1 MKGLYPIS
9 SGIIFL
15 VLILAF
21 ISALSSPIV
30 FASMTQQEKS
40 ASNESNPTKIIID
53 KNYNEKNN
61 FASITGYSES
71 ERKFGG
77 ESSATLQ
84 TKSSWKDM
92 GLPEDPYKSS
102 GLLPTNSN
110 SQQSELTI
118 IKQGFIGL
126 YHPFKGRVYAG
137 TGINDDEDLY
147 QAYSFGVN
155 GIINDPSYGE
165 YLFKEN
171 IEKHCQEFDTN
182 LVYGIIRPPSERGV
196 VNSPDDTKLWEPDSP
211 PGMIQAAAR
220 FSRLSTIFPQIRGV
234 IIDDFWANYYGSTI
248 TLEDMKNIK
257 GALSGKKMLPDGT
270 VDLES
275 RPTTPDLQLFVV
287 TYGGEL
293 RLSPDKDIIDMID
306 GVNFWL
312 YDQEDSYSKFDQYL
326 SALQAHYPNKELITG
341 VYIHNGDYGDMSNQS
356 ISYLIDKGIQLY
368 EKGLSSGILLF
379 SGYWL
384 VKDYISEERSQQI
397 GLSDILCSKYYPNL
411 GEINCRVVD
420 DVTLRPI
427 QGAKI
432 KIYFNT
438 AGLITAAGKTTDK
451 QGRFRFSGYAGR
463 SGGVSYSFTAEKEGY
478 IPYNGSFTME
488 ANKAISLPSV
498 NLKRLELDLESS
510 SESHGSGSEKTISS
524 DYIMF

>member
-155 GIINDPSYGE
+155 GIINDPSYGD

-196 VNSPDDTKLWEPDSP
+196 VNNPNDTELWEPASP
-211 PGMIQAAAR
+211 SGMIQAAAR
-220 FSRLSTIFPQIRGV
+220 FSRLSTIFP
-234 IIDDFWANYYGSTI
+234 
-248 TLEDMKNIK
+248 
-257 GALSGKKMLPDGT
+257 
-270 VDLES
+270 
-275 RPTTPDLQLFVV
+275 
-287 TYGGEL
+287 
-293 RLSPDKDIIDMID
+293 
-306 GVNFWL
+306 
-312 YDQEDSYSKFDQYL
+312 
-326 SALQAHYPNKELITG
+326 
-341 VYIHNGDYGDMSNQS
+341 
-356 ISYLIDKGIQLY
+356 
-368 EKGLSSGILLF
+368 
-379 SGYWL
+379 
-384 VKDYISEERSQQI
+384 
-397 GLSDILCSKYYPNL
+397 
-411 GEINCRVVD
+411 
-420 DVTLRPI
+420 
-427 QGAKI
+427 
-432 KIYFNT
+432 
-438 AGLITAAGKTTDK
+438 
-451 QGRFRFSGYAGR
+451 
-463 SGGVSYSFTAEKEGY
+463 
-478 IPYNGSFTME
+478 
-488 ANKAISLPSV
+488 
-498 NLKRLELDLESS
+498 
-510 SESHGSGSEKTISS
+510 
-524 DYIMF
+524 